1 MNILERYATILN
13 NALNKEGAGVEYF
26 EGIFNQLVDN
36 NNLKLVYVDFGSYG
50 EKKLKLAQ
58 EELLKEVKAENYALA
73 AYWQKIEQICIKHL
87 ELKKQYQITDSCF
100 IYEEGVMLF
109 CHTGSALHD
118 DIIRCLYLDKYQVKQ
133 CA

>member
-36 NNLKLVYVDFGSYG
+36 CNVKLVYVDFDSYD
-50 EKKLKLAQ
+50 ETKLKLAQ
-58 EELLKEVKAENYALA
+58 KELEKEVKAENYALA
-73 AYWQKIEQICIKHL
+73 AYWQNIERICFKHL
-87 ELKKQYQITDSCF
+87 ELKRQYKINDSCF
-100 IYEEGVMLF
+100 LYEDGVMLF
-109 CHTGSALHD
+109 CHAGSALHD
-118 DIIRCLYLDKYQVKQ
+118 DIIKCLYLDKYQVKQ